1 MNDKQRQQ
9 LAEWVERQLD
19 ERLSEDE
26 FLQLQQRL
34 LDDSEAR
41 QLYLDLRQQHAF
53 LSLDR
58 RQLDRP
64 SLVSL
69 ASSAEGTQ
77 VAAPAWTKSASRQS
91 SIVVSIGAVV
101 CLLMIWWAARPG
113 SESAETLAEIVETS
127 DARWGDS
134 SLPTA
139 VGSVLG
145 KGRLK
150 IDRGLV
156 VLRFRSG
163 AEVTLEAPAEL
174 QLESRLSGRLLSGT
188 ALLQVPESAHGFTLH
203 TPTAVA
209 IDYGTAFAVTVDRAS
224 GSSAIEVRE
233 GEVEVQHPVS
243 KESVRLRSAQRV
255 VASQDQLGMAAES
268 AAETQLLNDR
278 KPSGS
283 ERAQRITTSDGRGG
297 DCSVSRGQQEAVT
310 RNSHP
315 DLVLIKNPY
324 AGYEQFARKG
334 YFRFDLASLPP
345 SPTPIT
351 SAAFVL
357 TLQPSGLGY
366 ASSVED
372 CRFSVYGLT
381 DEEVDDW
388 SAEGLVWESAPANRQ
403 QAAEVDPRQ
412 TIKLGQFVVPRG
424 VQHGLF
430 EVRGEALT
438 AFLNADTNQSVTLI
452 VVRDTVES
460 QPGGLVHG
468 FISSGGTAGAPPTL
482 LISHQG

>member
-1 MNDKQRQQ
+1 MNAKQQQQ

-19 ERLSEDE
+19 ARLSEDE
-26 FLQLQQRL
+26 FLQLQQL
-34 LDDSEAR
+34 LLHDSEAR
-41 QLYLDLRQQHAF
+41 QLYLDLRQQHAH
-53 LSLDR
+53 LQLDR

-64 SLVSL
+64 LL
-69 ASSAEGTQ
+69 APSALLAQGTQ
-77 VAAPAWTKSASRQS
+77 VSPDRTISPSRQS
-91 SIVVSIGAVV
+91 TIVVSIAAVV
-101 CLLMIWWAARPG
+101 CLLMIWWAAQPG
-113 SESAETLAEIVETS
+113 SGAAETLAEIVETS

-174 QLESRLSGRLLSGT
+174 QIESRLSGRLLSGT

-209 IDYGTAFAVTVDRAS
+209 IDYGTAFAVTVDPAS
-224 GSSAIEVRE
+224 GGSAIEVQE

-243 KESVRLRSAQRV
+243 EKSVRLRSEQRV
-255 VASQDQLGMAAES
+255 FASQDQLGVASKS
-268 AAETQLLNDR
+268 AAETQLFDGR
-278 KPSGS
+278 RPPG
-283 ERAQRITTSDGRGG
+283 EQTHRITTSDGSGG
-297 DCSVSRGQQEAVT
+297 DCSVSRGRQEAVT

-334 YFRFDLASLPP
+334 YFRFDLTSVPP

-366 ASSVED
+366 ASAVGD
-372 CRFSVYGLT
+372 CQFSVYGLS
-381 DEEVDDW
+381 DEGADDW
-388 SAEGLVWESAPANRQ
+388 SAEGLVWESAPANGQ
-403 QAAEVDPRQ
+403 KAAELDPRQ

-430 EVRGEALT
+430 AVRGEALT

-452 VVRDTVES
+452 VVRDTVEN

-468 FISSGGTAGAPPTL
+468 FISSSGTAGAPPTL
-482 LISHQG
+482 LISH